1 VSVNGSSR
9 SHDDRRLSAA
19 VDLSNRRFYL
29 GQRKT
34 AQRDLKVACL
44 LEDQPAESIAR
55 LELGRA
61 LLYLGYIDEA
71 MAELATSA
79 DQAEA
84 TRNLD
89 CLYQALYS
97 LAAGYLAR
105 NDLEGHL
112 ACRQKGLII
121 AERKRDLIEIDYASA
136 LLGYALGYLDRN
148 EEAGR
153 YLYRANHPTHGLR
166 AGCTWA
172 GMGVLQAMAKVNRL
186 GLLEI
191 VTVRAYVLSKQ
202 NRWAEAHEAIQDGLA
217 ASEKMDCYIAETLLA
232 LSDRLPKNGF

>member
-1 VSVNGSSR
+1 MSVDGSPR
-9 SHDDRRLSAA
+9 PHGDRRWSDAI
-19 VDLSNRRFYL
+19 DLSNRRSYL
-29 GQRKT
+29 RQRRR
-34 AQRDLKVACL
+34 AQRDLNVARL
-44 LEDQPAESIAR
+44 LEDGAAESNAR
-55 LELGRA
+55 LELGRE

-71 MAELATSA
+71 MAELTTVTN
-79 DQAEA
+79 QAEA
-84 TRNLD
+84 ASNLD
-89 CLYQALYS
+89 CLYEALYS

-153 YLYRANHPTHGLR
+153 YLHRANHPTHGLR
-166 AGCTWA
+166 AGCTRA

-191 VTVRAYVLSKQ
+191 VTARVYVLSKQ
-202 NRWAEAHEAIQDGLA
+202 NRWVEAHDAIQDGLA
-217 ASEKMDCYIAETLLA
+217 ASEMVDSYIAERLMALA
-232 LSDRLPKNGF
+232 DGLPKIGF

>member
-1 VSVNGSSR
+1 MEFAVTVALR
-9 SHDDRRLSAA
+9 EAKPLWLLAADRA
-19 VDLSNRRFYL
+19 
-29 GQRKT
+29 
-34 AQRDLKVACL
+34 
-44 LEDQPAESIAR
+44 

-71 MAELATSA
+71 MSELTTVTN
-79 DQAEA
+79 QAEA
-84 TRNLD
+84 ASNLD
-89 CLYQALYS
+89 CLYKALYS

-105 NDLEGHL
+105 NDLERHL

-166 AGCTWA
+166 AGCTRA
-172 GMGVLQAMAKVNRL
+172 GMGVLQAMEKVNRL

-191 VTVRAYVLSKQ
+191 VTVRVYVFSKQ
-202 NRWAEAHEAIQDGLA
+202 NRWAEAHESIRDGLA
-217 ASEKMDCYIAETLLA
+217 ASEKMDCYIEETLLA

>member
-1 VSVNGSSR
+1 MSVDGSPR
-9 SHDDRRLSAA
+9 PHGDRKLSDAIE
-19 VDLSNRRFYL
+19 LSNRRSYL
-29 GQRKT
+29 AQRKA
-34 AQRDLKVACL
+34 AQRDLNVARL
-44 LEDQPAESIAR
+44 LDDEAAESIAR

-61 LLYLGYIDEA
+61 LLSLGYIDDA
-71 MAELATSA
+71 MAELTTVA
-79 DQAEA
+79 DRAEA
-84 TRNLD
+84 AGNLD
-89 CLYQALYS
+89 CLYKALYS

-166 AGCTWA
+166 AGCTRA
-172 GMGVLQAMAKVNRL
+172 GVGVLQAMEKVNRL

-191 VTVRAYVLSKQ
+191 VTAHVYVLSKQ
-202 NRWAEAHEAIQDGLA
+202 KRWVGAHQAIQDGLA
-217 ASEKMDCYIAETLLA
+217 ASETVDSYIAERLMA
-232 LSDRLPKNGF
+232 IADALPKIGF